1 MKRVKVSNN
10 VIRRLPRYLRK
21 LDELSESGV
30 DKISSR
36 QLGDLLG
43 LTSSQVRQD
52 FNCFGEF
59 GQQGYG
65 YNVAALR
72 AQIAGIMGMER
83 GFTAIL
89 VGVGNIGRAMMEN
102 FCFADWGV
110 KLAAAFDIKPALIG
124 TEFNGVH
131 IYGMDE
137 LESYLAEHDT
147 DIAVLTVPKTAAI
160 PVTERLTKSGIDK
173 ISSRQLGDL
182 LGLTSSQVRQDFNC
196 FGEFG
201 QQGYGYNVAALR
213 AQIAGIMGMERG
225 FTAILVGVGNIG
237 RALMENFC
245 FADWGV
251 RLAAA
256 FDIKPALIGTEYNG
270 VHIYG
275 MDELE
280 SYLAEHE
287 TDIAVL
293 TVPKT
298 AAIPVTERLTKSGI
312 DAIWNFTNVEL
323 TEPNSSTIVENVHFS
338 DSLLSL
344 SYYVAERRDETAA
357 KAAREEK

>member
-65 YNVAALR
+65 YNIAALR
-72 AQIAGIMGMER
+72 AQIAGILGMER
-83 GFTAIL
+83 GFTVIL

-102 FCFADWGV
+102 FCFSDWGV
-110 KLAAAFDIKPALIG
+110 
-124 TEFNGVH
+124 N
-131 IYGMDE
+131 
-137 LESYLAEHDT
+137 
-147 DIAVLTVPKTAAI
+147 
-160 PVTERLTKSGIDK
+160 
-173 ISSRQLGDL
+173 
-182 LGLTSSQVRQDFNC
+182 
-196 FGEFG
+196 
-201 QQGYGYNVAALR
+201 
-213 AQIAGIMGMERG
+213 
-225 FTAILVGVGNIG
+225 
-237 RALMENFC
+237 
-245 FADWGV
+245 
-251 RLAAA
+251 LAAA
-256 FDIKPALIGTEYNG
+256 FDIKPALIGTEYRG
-270 VHIYG
+270 VHIYS
-275 MDELE
+275 MDDLE
-280 SYLAEHE
+280 KYLGENKA
-287 TDIAVL
+287 DIAVL

-298 AAIPVTERLTKSGI
+298 AAVPVTERLTASGI

-344 SYYVAERRDETAA
+344 SYFVAERRDEAAA
-357 KAAREEK
+357 KATREEK